1 MATRPTRSA
10 TEARV
15 GSVAMLMRPVSH
27 AAIRTWRALHATIR
41 ADPSIRRNDIARRLS
56 RVDNLDYGI
65 IDLLRQNAR
74 AGYGDI
80 GDVGRALSAS
90 AVKRRVDRLVADGVI
105 RGFTIQVDP
114 AVDGLAT
121 EAYVELFCRGTV
133 VARTSCKRILAH
145 VPEVVD
151 AGTVTGSADAIVHM
165 RSRDIP
171 SLEEALERVRIAPN
185 VDHTRSAI
193 VLSKLISRRPPRCRS
208 ARPPRPL
215 RVRLPLRSLSLR
227 AALATK

>member
-1 MATRPTRSA
+1 MPVAQGQARSWVRLRCSRA
-10 TEARV
+10 QFHTKNPHFDCIGRTFRA
-15 GSVAMLMRPVSH
+15 GSSNL
-27 AAIRTWRALHATIR
+27 RTNM
-41 ADPSIRRNDIARRLS
+41 PYSRL
-56 RVDNLDYGI
+56 VDNLDFSI

-80 GDVGRALSAS
+80 GTVVGLSAS
-90 AVKRRVDRLVADGVI
+90 AVKRRVDRMIADGVI
-105 RGFTIQVDP
+105 RGFTVQVDP

-133 VARTSCKRILAH
+133 SPAELQRILIT

-151 AGTVTGSADAIVHM
+151 AGTVTGSADAMVHM

-171 SLEEALERVRIAPN
+171 SLEGALERVRNAPN

-193 VLSKLISRRPPRCRS
+193 MLSKLINRQP
-208 ARPPRPL
+208 A
-215 RVRLPLRSLSLR
+215 
-227 AALATK
+227 

>member
-1 MATRPTRSA
+1 M
-10 TEARV
+10 
-15 GSVAMLMRPVSH
+15 
-27 AAIRTWRALHATIR
+27 
-41 ADPSIRRNDIARRLS
+41 DD
-56 RVDNLDYGI
+56 LDAGI
-65 IDLLRQNAR
+65 LEELRQNAR
-74 AGYGDI
+74 ASYGDI
-80 GDVGRALSAS
+80 GSRIGLSAS

-133 VARTSCKRILAH
+133 APRELKRILSG

-171 SLEEALERVRIAPN
+171 SLEMALERVRVAPN

-193 VLSKLISRRPPRCRS
+193 VLSRLINRNYD
-208 ARPPRPL
+208 
-215 RVRLPLRSLSLR
+215 
-227 AALATK
+227 

>member
-1 MATRPTRSA
+1 MDA
-10 TEARV
+10 
-15 GSVAMLMRPVSH
+15 
-27 AAIRTWRALHATIR
+27 
-41 ADPSIRRNDIARRLS
+41 
-56 RVDNLDYGI
+56 LDYGI
-65 IDLLRQNAR
+65 IDQLRLNAR

-80 GDVGRALSAS
+80 GDIIGLSAS

-114 AVDGLAT
+114 AVDGLST

-133 VARTSCKRILAH
+133 APDELRRILSA

-165 RSRDIP
+165 RSRDIA
-171 SLEEALERVRIAPN
+171 SLEIALEKVRVAPN

-193 VLSKLISRRPPRCRS
+193 MLSRLISRS
-208 ARPPRPL
+208 HE
-215 RVRLPLRSLSLR
+215 
-227 AALATK
+227 

>member
-1 MATRPTRSA
+1 MDS
-10 TEARV
+10 
-15 GSVAMLMRPVSH
+15 
-27 AAIRTWRALHATIR
+27 
-41 ADPSIRRNDIARRLS
+41 
-56 RVDNLDYGI
+56 LDYGI

-80 GDVGRALSAS
+80 GEVIGLSAS
-90 AVKRRVDRLVADGVI
+90 AVKRRVDKLVLDKVI

-114 AVDGLAT
+114 AVDGLGT

-133 VARTSCKRILAH
+133 APEELRRILAGI
-145 VPEVVD
+145 PEVVD

-171 SLEEALERVRIAPN
+171 SLELALERVRVAPN

-193 VLSKLISRRPPRCRS
+193 VLSKLIHRPREF
-208 ARPPRPL
+208 
-215 RVRLPLRSLSLR
+215 
-227 AALATK
+227 

>member
-1 MATRPTRSA
+1 M
-10 TEARV
+10 
-15 GSVAMLMRPVSH
+15 
-27 AAIRTWRALHATIR
+27 
-41 ADPSIRRNDIARRLS
+41 
-56 RVDNLDYGI
+56 DNLDYGI

-80 GDVGRALSAS
+80 GSSVGLSAS

-105 RGFTIQVDP
+105 KGFTVQVDP
-114 AVDGLAT
+114 AVEGLGT
-121 EAYVELFCRGTV
+121 EAFVELFCRGTV
-133 VARTSCKRILAH
+133 SPAELQRILST

-171 SLEEALERVRIAPN
+171 SLELALEKVRIAPN

-193 VLSKLISRRPPRCRS
+193 VLSNLIRR
-208 ARPPRPL
+208 
-215 RVRLPLRSLSLR
+215 
-227 AALATK
+227 